1 MVKSYCVK
9 QKKKTD
15 RVCKAFVLQKAK
27 SEVLEWYVKPYNKVD
42 EIAAYHDVCYDR
54 GRNKGDCD
62 KPW

>member
-1 MVKSYCVK
+1 MLNRKKKQTECVK
-9 QKKKTD
+9 PSCYKT
-15 RVCKAFVLQKAK
+15 AK